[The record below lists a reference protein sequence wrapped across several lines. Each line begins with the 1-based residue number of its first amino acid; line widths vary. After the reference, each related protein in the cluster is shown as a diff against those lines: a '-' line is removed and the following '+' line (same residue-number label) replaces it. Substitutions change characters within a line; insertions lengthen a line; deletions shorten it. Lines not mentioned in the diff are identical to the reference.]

1 MNLPK
6 PRRSFTFLL
15 ALLIIFI
22 PGLAVTAVI
31 TANQLG
37 YCVDTILPGGD
48 GLNTPPY
55 LLQVGSDSATVRL
68 RSTVSTEAT
77 LTATP
82 EGGAAISVTMP
93 ASKIQTAQLADLQPG
108 ATYAYTVEHGE
119 NSWSGSFRTPAGADD
134 TVRFAV
140 LGSSGVANDAQHAI
154 ADELAADA
162 PDFVLHTGDV
172 VFPRGGLCHYG
183 LRYFGPYEDLVG
195 NSPVVPA
202 IGEIDLKSNN
212 GRAFREIFSLPTT
225 TSEPAPLYHA
235 FDYGPVHVVVL
246 DSELYERNDR
256 SGIDAQ
262 RDWLTADLRANTL
275 PWMVVVLHRPLY
287 SSTSGAVDDTIGVD
301 LQPIFEANGVDLVLS
316 GHVRNYER
324 FQPGDGITYVVTGGG
339 GAGLQALGSDRTSVA
354 AASVHHFLSIE
365 ATPDRLSARVIDDTG
380 SVIDTFS
387 LP

>member
-225 TSEPAPLYHA
+225 TSEPALLYHA

-275 PWMVVVLHRPLY
+275 PWTVVVLHRPLY

>member
-1 MNLPK
+1 VNLPK

-55 LLQVGSDSATVRL
+55 LLQVGSDSATLRL
-68 RSTVSTEAT
+68 RSTVATEAT

-82 EGGAAISVTMP
+82 EGGAAISMTLP
-93 ASKIQTAQLADLQPG
+93 AAKIQTAQLTDLQSG

-235 FDYGPVHVVVL
+235 FDHGPVHVVVL

-275 PWMVVVLHRPLY
+275 PWTVVVLHRPLY
-287 SSTSGAVDDTIGVD
+287 SSTDGAASDTIGAD

>member
-235 FDYGPVHVVVL
+235 FDHGPVHVVVL

-275 PWMVVVLHRPLY
+275 PWTVVVLHRPLY
-287 SSTSGAVDDTIGVD
+287 SSTDGAASDTIGAD

>member
-55 LLQVGSDSATVRL
+55 LLQVGSDSATLRL
-68 RSTVSTEAT
+68 RSTVATEAT

-82 EGGAAISVTMP
+82 EGGAAISITMP
-93 ASKIQTAQLADLQPG
+93 ADEIQTAQLTDLQPG
-108 ATYAYTVEHGE
+108 ATYAYTVEHGAD
-119 NSWSGSFRTPAGADD
+119 SWSGSFRTPAGADD

-154 ADELAADA
+154 ADEITADS

-183 LRYFGPYEDLVG
+183 LRYFGPYENLIG
-195 NSPVVPA
+195 NSPVAPTA
-202 IGEIDLKSNN
+202 GEVDLKSRD
-212 GRAFREIFSLPTT
+212 GRTFRETFALATD
-225 TSEPAPLYHA
+225 TSENTPLYHA

-262 RDWLTADLRANTL
+262 RDWLTADLGENTL
-275 PWMVVVLHRPLY
+275 PWTVVVLHRPLY
-287 SSTSGAVDDTIGVD
+287 SSAKGAASDTIGAD
-301 LQPIFEANGVDLVLS
+301 LQPIFETNGVDLVLS
-316 GHVRNYER
+316 GHVRDYER

-339 GAGLQALGSDRTSVA
+339 GASLQSLGSDRTSVA

-365 ATPDRLSARVIDDTG
+365 ATPDRLSARVIDDHGT
-380 SVIDTFS
+380 VIDTFS

>member
-119 NSWSGSFRTPAGADD
+119 NSWSGSFHTPAGADD

-225 TSEPAPLYHA
+225 TSEPALLYHA

-275 PWMVVVLHRPLY
+275 PWTVVVLHRPLY
-287 SSTSGAVDDTIGVD
+287 SSTDGAASDTIGAD